1 MPISAAYFAARGV
14 GAQFYAELCGPEE
27 DFPGCYAVLAA
38 GALSRAGCWE
48 TSGLSPLIST
58 QPDQTCHSEAP
69 CVWSSPYYTL
79 MKGASF
85 GSWSVKTTTYG
96 LGLAVFGRG

>member
-1 MPISAAYFAARGV
+1 MVISVAYFAARGV
-14 GAQFYAELCGPEE
+14 GAGFYAEELCGREE
-27 DFPGCYAVLAA
+27 DFPGCYAVLA
-38 GALSRAGCWE
+38 GGCWE
-48 TSGLSPLIST
+48 TSGLSPLTSS